1 MVFFSFKDKNID
13 TKELVKY
20 FLENNI
26 KINDVENGLMRFVT
40 HYWVT
45 KDDIY
50 KIIEV
55 LKTFLYER

>member
-1 MVFFSFKDKNID
+1 SFKDKNIN
-13 TKELVKY
+13 TKNLVKY

-26 KINDVENGLMRFVT
+26 KVNDVENGLMRFVT
-40 HYWVT
+40 HYWIT

-55 LKTFLYER
+55 FKSFLYTA